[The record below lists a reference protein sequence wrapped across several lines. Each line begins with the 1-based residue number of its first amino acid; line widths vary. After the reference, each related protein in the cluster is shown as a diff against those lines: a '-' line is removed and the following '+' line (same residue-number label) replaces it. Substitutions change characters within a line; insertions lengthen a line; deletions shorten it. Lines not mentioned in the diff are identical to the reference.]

1 MKRIG
6 IERRWL
12 LKGSLG
18 ALLGL
23 MSRDALADILE
34 AAGGVDG
41 KGSGSDSLLAA
52 QSRLGENLIRYLAA
66 HRTAAESGNLI
77 VSPASLASIL
87 SFVDL
92 GANTALRMAIH
103 HTLGFDRV
111 TRRRVD
117 EDLKALRDGVSD
129 IIAHSDKQDSPLTLA
144 NLLAFDRSTKPRQLA
159 LLGLSGA
166 GADVLVDNLGNV
178 EIVQR
183 INDWVKRKT
192 HGLIPSILDESPE
205 TLGLVAVN
213 ALYFKDKWKTEFDP
227 AQTRAE
233 KFQPAWGEPIDVPMM
248 HSKIGA
254 YAFRQD
260 DRFIAA
266 ELVYAHED
274 FRLVVVTTKSEPA
287 KPADFAA
294 VAPWLGGQD
303 FAMKSGQIAMPK
315 LSLSAAEELLPPLDA
330 LGLKPAR
337 LNKDA
342 LDAFSPEELIITR
355 IVQKLELRLAED
367 GTEAAAVTAAVTTRG
382 IGPVAEVKMT
392 VDKPFVFALRHQKSG
407 LILFMGYVASPAK
420 RPKSG

>member
-12 LKGSLG
+12 LKCSVG

-41 KGSGSDSLLAA
+41 KGAGSDGLLAA

-66 HRTAAESGNLI
+66 RRTASESGNLI

-92 GANTALRMAIH
+92 GANNALRTAIH
-103 HTLGFDRV
+103 HALGFNRV

-117 EDLKALRDGVSD
+117 EDLKALRDGVSS
-129 IIAHSDKQDSPLTLA
+129 IIAHSDKQDGPLMLA
-144 NLLAFDRSTKPRQLA
+144 NLLAFDRSVKPRQLA

-178 EIVQR
+178 EIVER

-192 HGLIPSILDESPE
+192 HNLIPAILDEAPE

-213 ALYFKDKWKTEFDP
+213 ALYFKDKWQTEFDP
-227 AQTRAE
+227 AKTGPA
-233 KFQPAWGEPIDVPMM
+233 KFRPVAGEPVDVPMM
-248 HSKIGA
+248 HSKAGSF
-254 YAFRQD
+254 AFRED

-287 KPADFAA
+287 RPVEFGA
-294 VAPWLGGQD
+294 VADWLGGQG
-303 FAMKSGQIAMPK
+303 FTMKNGEIAMPK
-315 LSLSAAEELLPPLDA
+315 LSLSASEELLPPLDT

-355 IVQKLELRLAED
+355 IVQKIELRLAEE
-367 GTEAAAVTAAVTTRG
+367 GTEAAAVTAAVTTRSLG
-382 IGPVAEVKMT
+382 KLAEVRMT
-392 VDKPFVFALRHQKSG
+392 VDKPFVFALRDEKTG
-407 LILFMGYVASPAK
+407 LILFMGYVASPGK
-420 RPKSG
+420 LRSSG

>member
-23 MSRDALADILE
+23 MGRDALADILE
-34 AAGGVDG
+34 AGGGVDG
-41 KGSGSDSLLAA
+41 KGPGSDGLLAA

-66 HRTAAESGNLI
+66 HRTASEGGNLI

-92 GANTALRMAIH
+92 GANPALRTAIH
-103 HTLGFDRV
+103 HALGFNRG

-117 EDLKALRDGVSD
+117 EDLKALRDGVSS
-129 IIAHSDKQDSPLTLA
+129 IIAHSDKQDGPLTLA
-144 NLLAFDRSTKPRQLA
+144 NLLAFDRSVKPRQLA

-166 GADVLVDNLGNV
+166 GADVLVDNLGDV
-178 EIVQR
+178 EIVER

-192 HGLIPSILDESPE
+192 HNLIPAILDEAPE

-213 ALYFKDKWKTEFDP
+213 ALYFKDKWQTEFDP
-227 AQTRAE
+227 AKTRPA
-233 KFQPAWGEPIDVPMM
+233 KFQPVAGEGVDVPMM
-248 HSKIGA
+248 HSKAGSF
-254 YAFRQD
+254 AFRQD

-287 KPADFAA
+287 RPAEFGA
-294 VAPWLGGQD
+294 VADWLGGQG
-303 FAMKSGQIAMPK
+303 FAMKNGEIAMPK
-315 LSLSAAEELLPPLDA
+315 LSLSAAEELLPPLDT

-355 IVQKLELRLAED
+355 IVQKIELRLAEE
-367 GTEAAAVTAAVTTRG
+367 GTEAAAVTAAVTTRS
-382 IGPVAEVKMT
+382 IGRIADVKMT
-392 VDKPFVFALRHQKSG
+392 VDKPFVFALRDQKSG
-407 LILFMGYVASPAK
+407 LILFMGYVASPGK
-420 RPKSG
+420 LRSSS

>member
-12 LKGSLG
+12 LKCSLG

-41 KGSGSDSLLAA
+41 KGAGSDSLLAA

-66 HRTAAESGNLI
+66 HRTAGEGGNLI
-77 VSPASLASIL
+77 VSPASLAAIL

-92 GANTALRMAIH
+92 GANNALRTAIH
-103 HTLGFDRV
+103 HALGFNRV

-117 EDLKALRDGVSD
+117 EDLKALRDGVSS
-129 IIAHSDKQDSPLTLA
+129 IVAHSDKQDSPLTLA
-144 NLLAFDRSTKPRQLA
+144 NLLAFDRSVKPRQLA

-166 GADVLVDNLGNV
+166 GADVLVDNLGDV
-178 EIVQR
+178 EIVER

-192 HGLIPSILDESPE
+192 HNLIPAILDEAPE

-213 ALYFKDKWKTEFDP
+213 ALYFKDKWQTEFDP
-227 AQTRAE
+227 AKTRPA
-233 KFQPAWGEPIDVPMM
+233 KFQPVVGEPVDVPMM
-248 HSKIGA
+248 HSKAGSF
-254 YAFRQD
+254 AFRQD

-287 KPADFAA
+287 RPAEFGA
-294 VAPWLGGQD
+294 VADWLGGQG
-303 FAMKSGQIAMPK
+303 FAMKNGEIAMPK
-315 LSLSAAEELLPPLDA
+315 LSLSASEELLPPLDT

-355 IVQKLELRLAED
+355 IVQKIELRLAEE
-367 GTEAAAVTAAVTTRG
+367 GTEAAAVTAAVTTRSLG
-382 IGPVAEVKMT
+382 KLAEMRMT
-392 VDKPFVFALRHQKSG
+392 VDKPFVFALRDQKSG
-407 LILFMGYVASPAK
+407 LILFMGYVASPGK
-420 RPKSG
+420 LRSSS